1 MNKNDSERA
10 GALLASLG
18 MKETPVLEKADVV
31 LVNTCSVRQMAEDRT
46 SGINRKILKLK
57 KQKPS
62 LIFAVTGCMPGRD
75 TDGRLRKKIP
85 SADLFFPI
93 IDLPKLPVWLRELQ
107 PDWFKLKFEDVG
119 QYWNIDPKRELDYKV
134 FITIQIGC
142 NNFCS
147 YCVVPYARGREKN
160 RPVKDILQ
168 EIKKAVKKGAKEITL
183 LGQVVNNYRAP
194 DPENYNKKNLFYPS
208 LQTPPP
214 LRGTSPSQ
222 GEDSPSLLRRGRGRS
237 YSDFAALLWE
247 INNIP
252 GDFRIFY
259 TAPDPQHFDD
269 YQVKALS
276 LPKMVNYLHLPVQ
289 AGDNEILKKMNRK
302 YTREQF
308 IKLIKKIRA
317 QKPEI
322 AIGTDIIVGFCSET
336 KKQFEQTVDLYKQCD
351 FDIAYLAMYSQRSGT
366 VAAKIYKDDV
376 EIAEKKR
383 RWRVLQDLME
393 EIVLRKNQKY
403 LGQVVEVL
411 VDDCQSPSSAREEGG
426 VEREICTGNSSE
438 MKMVQFLG
446 NKKMIG
452 KLIKVKI
459 NFAEKWILNGEAC

>member
-1 MNKNDSERA
+1 
-10 GALLASLG
+10 
-18 MKETPVLEKADVV
+18 
-31 LVNTCSVRQMAEDRT
+31 
-46 SGINRKILKLK
+46 
-57 KQKPS
+57 
-62 LIFAVTGCMPGRD
+62 
-75 TDGRLRKKIP
+75 LRKKIP

-194 DPENYNKKNLFYPS
+194 DPENYKKENIF
-208 LQTPPP
+208 
-214 LRGTSPSQ
+214 SPSAREGAK
-222 GEDSPSLLRRGRGRS
+222 GEREKN
-237 YSDFAALLWE
+237 DFAALLWE

>member
-1 MNKNDSERA
+1 MAKYYHIITFGCQMNKNDSERA

-119 QYWNIDPKRELDYKV
+119 QYWNIDPKREFDYKA

-168 EIKKAVKKGAKEITL
+168 EIKKAVKT
-183 LGQVVNNYRAP
+183 Y
-194 DPENYNKKNLFYPS
+194 
-208 LQTPPP
+208 
-214 LRGTSPSQ
+214 
-222 GEDSPSLLRRGRGRS
+222 
-237 YSDFAALLWE
+237 
-247 INNIP
+247 
-252 GDFRIFY
+252 
-259 TAPDPQHFDD
+259 
-269 YQVKALS
+269 
-276 LPKMVNYLHLPVQ
+276 
-289 AGDNEILKKMNRK
+289 
-302 YTREQF
+302 
-308 IKLIKKIRA
+308 
-317 QKPEI
+317 
-322 AIGTDIIVGFCSET
+322 
-336 KKQFEQTVDLYKQCD
+336 
-351 FDIAYLAMYSQRSGT
+351 
-366 VAAKIYKDDV
+366 
-376 EIAEKKR
+376 IAE
-383 RWRVLQDLME
+383 V
-393 EIVLRKNQKY
+393 KN
-403 LGQVVEVL
+403 GAFP
-411 VDDCQSPSSAREEGG
+411 D
-426 VEREICTGNSSE
+426 
-438 MKMVQFLG
+438 
-446 NKKMIG
+446 
-452 KLIKVKI
+452 
-459 NFAEKWILNGEAC
+459 AEHSFK

>member
-1 MNKNDSERA
+1 MALNMTKKYHIVTFGCQMNKNDSERA
-10 GALLASLG
+10 GALLTSLG
-18 MKETPVLEKADVV
+18 MKETTVLEKADLV

-57 KQKPS
+57 NQKPE
-62 LIFAVTGCMPGRD
+62 LVFAVTGCMPGRD
-75 TDGRLRKKIP
+75 QDGRLRKKIP

-93 IDLPKLPVWLRELQ
+93 IDLPRLPVWLRELR
-107 PDWFKLKFEDVG
+107 PGWFKINFEEVG
-119 QYWNIDPKRELDYKV
+119 EYWNIDPKRDLDYKAS
-134 FITIQIGC
+134 ITIQIGC

-160 RPVKDILQ
+160 RPIKEILV
-168 EIKKAVKKGAKEITL
+168 EIKKAVKNGTKEITL

-194 DPENYNKKNLFYPS
+194 DPENYNKKNPFYP
-208 LQTPPP
+208 P
-214 LRGTSPSQ
+214 LSKT
-222 GEDSPSLLRRGRGRS
+222 EKLK
-237 YSDFAALLWE
+237 YSDFGALLWE

-259 TAPDPQHFDD
+259 TAPDPQYFDD
-269 YQVKALS
+269 YQIKALS

-289 AGDNEILKKMNRK
+289 AGDDEILKKMNRK
-302 YTREQF
+302 YTREEF
-308 IKLIKKIRA
+308 INLVKKIRA
-317 QKPEI
+317 EVPGI
-322 AIGTDIIVGFCSET
+322 AIGTDIIVGFCSEN

-376 EIAEKKR
+376 EITEKKR

-403 LGQVVEVL
+403 LGQTVEVL
-411 VDDCQSPSSAREEGG
+411 VDEFKDG
-426 VEREICTGNSSE
+426 VCTGNSNE

-452 KLIKVKI
+452 QFVKVKI
-459 NFAEKWILNGEAC
+459 NFAEKWILKGERILD

>member
-10 GALLASLG
+10 GALLESLG
-18 MKETPVLEKADVV
+18 MKEAPVLEKADVV

-93 IDLPKLPVWLRELQ
+93 IDLPKLPIWLRELQ
-107 PDWFKLKFEDVG
+107 PDWFKLKFEDIG
-119 QYWNIDPKRELDYKV
+119 QYWNIDPKREFDYKA

-194 DPENYNKKNLFYPS
+194 DPENYNKKNPFYPAI
-208 LQTPPP
+208 QKN
-214 LRGTSPSQ
+214 
-222 GEDSPSLLRRGRGRS
+222 
-237 YSDFAALLWE
+237 DFAALLWE
-247 INNIP
+247 INKLP
-252 GDFRIFY
+252 GDFRVFY

-269 YQVKALS
+269 YQVQALNLS
-276 LPKMVNYLHLPVQ
+276 KMVNYIHLPVQ

-322 AIGTDIIVGFCSET
+322 AIGTDIIVGFCSES

-376 EIAEKKR
+376 EVTEKKR

-403 LGQVVEVL
+403 LGQIVEVL
-411 VDDCQSPSSAREEGG
+411 VDEFKDG
-426 VEREICTGNSSE
+426 VCTGNSSE

-452 KLIKVKI
+452 KLVKVKI
-459 NFAEKWILNGEAC
+459 SFAEKWILKGETLD

>member
-1 MNKNDSERA
+1 MPKYYHLITFGCQMNKNDSERA
-10 GALLASLG
+10 GALLESLG
-18 MKETPVLEKADVV
+18 MKETPILEKADLV

-46 SGINRKILKLK
+46 SGINRKITRLRKIK
-57 KQKPS
+57 S
-62 LIFAVTGCMPGRD
+62 DLIFAVTGCMPGRD

-93 IDLPKLPVWLRELQ
+93 IDLPKLSIWLRELR
-107 PDWFKLKFEDVG
+107 PDWFRLKFEDVG
-119 QYWNIDPKRELDYKV
+119 QYWNIDPKREHDYKAFV
-134 FITIQIGC
+134 TIQIGC

-160 RPVKDILQ
+160 RPIKDILQ
-168 EIKKAVKKGAKEITL
+168 EIKKAVKNNTKEITL
-183 LGQVVNNYRAP
+183 LGQVVNNYIAP
-194 DPENYNKKNLFYPS
+194 DPENYNKKNPFYPAI
-208 LQTPPP
+208 QKN
-214 LRGTSPSQ
+214 
-222 GEDSPSLLRRGRGRS
+222 
-237 YSDFAALLWE
+237 DFAALLWE
-247 INNIP
+247 INKLP
-252 GDFRIFY
+252 GDFRVFY

-269 YQVKALS
+269 YQVQALN
-276 LPKMVNYLHLPVQ
+276 LPKMVNYIHLPVQ

-322 AIGTDIIVGFCSET
+322 AIGTDIIVGFCSES

-366 VAAKIYKDDV
+366 VAAKIYKDNV
-376 EIAEKKR
+376 EVTEKKR

-403 LGQVVEVL
+403 LGQIVEVL
-411 VDDCQSPSSAREEGG
+411 VDEFKDGA
-426 VEREICTGNSSE
+426 CTGNSSE

-452 KLIKVKI
+452 KLVKVKI
-459 NFAEKWILNGEAC
+459 NFAEKWILKGERILD

>member
-10 GALLASLG
+10 GALLASMG
-18 MKETPVLEKADVV
+18 MKETPVLEKADLV
-31 LVNTCSVRQMAEDRT
+31 LVNTCSVRQTAEDRT

-57 KQKPS
+57 KQKPN

-93 IDLPKLPVWLRELQ
+93 IDLPRLPAWLKELR
-107 PDWFKLKFEDVG
+107 PKWFDIKFEEVG
-119 QYWNIDPKRELDYKV
+119 EYWNIDPKRELDYKV
-134 FITIQIGC
+134 SVTIQIGC

-160 RPVKDILQ
+160 RPLKEILV
-168 EIKKAVKKGAKEITL
+168 EIRKAVKNGAKEITL

-194 DPENYNKKNLFYPS
+194 DPENYKKENIF
-208 LQTPPP
+208 
-214 LRGTSPSQ
+214 SPSAREGAK
-222 GEDSPSLLRRGRGRS
+222 GEREKN
-237 YSDFAALLWE
+237 DFAALLWE
-247 INNIP
+247 INNLS

-269 YQVKALS
+269 FQIKALS
-276 LPKMVNYLHLPVQ
+276 LPKMVNYIHLPVQ

-302 YTREQF
+302 YTREQY
-308 IKLIKKIRA
+308 IKLIKKIRV

-322 AIGTDIIVGFCSET
+322 AIGTDIIVGFCSES

-351 FDIAYLAMYSQRSGT
+351 FDIAYLAMYSERSGT

-376 EIAEKKR
+376 SVEEKKR

-393 EIVLRKNQKY
+393 EIVLCKNQKY
-403 LGQVVEVL
+403 LEQVVEVL
-411 VDDCQSPSSAREEGG
+411 VDEFKDG
-426 VEREICTGNSSE
+426 VCTGNSNE
-438 MKMVQFLG
+438 MKLVQFLG

-452 KLIKVKI
+452 NFVKVKI
-459 NFAEKWILNGEAC
+459 NFAEKWILKGEAC

>member
-1 MNKNDSERA
+1 MPKYYHIVTFGCQMNKNDSERA
-10 GALLASLG
+10 GALLKSLG
-18 MKETPVLEKADVV
+18 MKETPVLEKADLV
-31 LVNTCSVRQMAEDRT
+31 LVNTCSVRQTAEDRT

-57 KQKPS
+57 KQNPN

-75 TDGRLRKKIP
+75 KDGRLRKKIP

-93 IDLPKLPVWLRELQ
+93 IDLPRLPAWLKELR
-107 PDWFKLKFEDVG
+107 PNWFDIKFEDVG
-119 QYWNIDPKRELDYKV
+119 EYWTIDPKRELNYKAS
-134 FITIQIGC
+134 ITIQIGC

-160 RPVKDILQ
+160 RPVKEILA
-168 EIKKAVKKGAKEITL
+168 EIKKAVKNGAKEITL

-194 DPENYNKKNLFYPS
+194 DPENYNKKNLF
-208 LQTPPP
+208 
-214 LRGTSPSQ
+214 SPSARE
-222 GEDSPSLLRRGRGRS
+222 GVKGRKEN
-237 YSDFAALLWE
+237 DFAALLWE
-247 INNIP
+247 VNNIP

-269 YQVKALS
+269 FQIKALS

-302 YTREQF
+302 YTREQY
-308 IKLIKKIRA
+308 IKLIKKIRV

-322 AIGTDIIVGFCSET
+322 AIGTDIIVGFCGET
-336 KKQFEQTVDLYKQCD
+336 KKQFEQTVDLYKKCD
-351 FDIAYLAMYSQRSGT
+351 FDIAYLAMYSERSGT

-376 EIAEKKR
+376 SMEEKKR

-411 VDDCQSPSSAREEGG
+411 VDEFKDG
-426 VEREICTGNSSE
+426 VCTGNSNE
-438 MKMVQFLG
+438 MKLVQFLG
-446 NKKMIG
+446 NKKMVG
-452 KLIKVKI
+452 KLVKVKI
-459 NFAEKWILNGEAC
+459 NFAEKWIFKGEAFD